1 MLRMFPATVKMSF
14 FTSLIEGHLLVLW
27 ENEQGGKEYRNV
39 PLELEEQLRKN
50 YAHVAFSDKREVD
63 PQQ

>member
-1 MLRMFPATVKMSF
+1 MSF

-39 PLELEEQLRKN
+39 PLELEGQLRKN
-50 YAHVAFSDKREVD
+50 YAHVAFSDKREAE
-63 PQQ
+63 PQH